1 MECEFQIFEELR
13 DGSPMWRAYAEGTEN
28 ARAKLE
34 EIAKTTR
41 NECFA
46 IQLET
51 KEIAGR
57 ANVLK
62 SQSAGG

>member
-1 MECEFQIFEELR
+1 MEREYQIFEEFP
-13 DGSPMWRAYAEGTEN
+13 DGSPMWRACAVGAEN

-57 ANVLK
+57 ANLRK
-62 SQSAGG
+62 SQSAA

>member
-1 MECEFQIFEELR
+1 MDREYQIFEELP
-13 DGSPMWRAYAEGTEN
+13 DGSPMWRAYAVGAEN

-51 KEIAGR
+51 KEIVRR
-57 ANVLK
+57 ANPRK
-62 SQSAGG
+62 SQGAA